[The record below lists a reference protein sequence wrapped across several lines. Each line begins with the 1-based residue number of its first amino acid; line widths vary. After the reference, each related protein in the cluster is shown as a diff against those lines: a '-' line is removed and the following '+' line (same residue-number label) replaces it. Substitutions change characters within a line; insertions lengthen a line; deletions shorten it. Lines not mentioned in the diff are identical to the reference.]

1 MGIGAIYKEL
11 EFDGESSGDYGL
23 YISGEGVFNSPA
35 RDVEMITIPGRNGAF
50 ALDHGRFENIEVVY
64 PGGAFGSDESDFAD
78 KIREIRAWLSSKR
91 GYVRLTDDYH
101 PDEYRLAVYKG
112 GLEVSP
118 AQLKA
123 GEFEVVFECMPQRFL
138 VSGETAETIAASGDT
153 LTNPT
158 KFEARPL
165 LEVNGYGT
173 IGINGD
179 EVAVISEALGR
190 ITILSGWHD
199 YADAPTTSWNSM
211 AISPNYDQINTGD
224 PVYIAG
230 GYITFAIKNVIGL
243 SITGFNQ
250 TGDLF
255 TSVRDMRDGETIRVG
270 LSNMLVPFGFN
281 KGTAAS
287 ASATITV
294 QYRMSA
300 SLPITTSTVSLSA
313 TITSAGVISFSVSS
327 SAINLRDLILYIS
340 SIYGDSSQS
349 ALGNPL
355 YFDLDIG
362 EAYKI
367 EGGDIVS
374 VNNAVVIPADL
385 PELKPGANV
394 ITFENTV
401 SQLKIVPRWW
411 TI

>member
-35 RDVEMITIPGRNGAF
+35 RDVELITIPGRNGAF

-173 IGINGD
+173 IALNGE
-179 EVAVISEALGR
+179 EVEIRDGALGEVLL
-190 ITILSGWHD
+190 LSGGSVSKGENYVQYW
-199 YADAPTTSWNSM
+199 YVY
-211 AISPNYDQINTGD
+211 PNYAALNTGD
-224 PVYIAG
+224 PVVLKMGATY
-230 GYITFAIKNVIGL
+230 F
-243 SITGFNQ
+243 
-250 TGDLF
+250 
-255 TSVRDMRDGETIRVG
+255 
-270 LSNMLVPFGFN
+270 
-281 KGTAAS
+281 
-287 ASATITV
+287 SAT
-294 QYRMSA
+294 QYDKHC
-300 SLPITTSTVSLSA
+300 
-313 TITSAGVISFSVSS
+313 
-327 SAINLRDLILYIS
+327 NYLRSDMFY
-340 SIYGDSSQS
+340 Q
-349 ALGNPL
+349 
-355 YFDLDIG
+355 
-362 EAYKI
+362 
-367 EGGDIVS
+367 
-374 VNNAVVIPADL
+374 
-385 PELKPGANV
+385 
-394 ITFENTV
+394 
-401 SQLKIVPRWW
+401 
-411 TI
+411 